1 MNGAMPLGRIFGVPL
16 RIHWSAPLL
25 VILLSS
31 SLSGTTLPAWA
42 PGYSSTTYTVAGIA
56 GAALLL
62 VSLLLHEAAHAVL
75 ARRAGI
81 KVEDVTVW
89 GLGGVTRMGRAQSA
103 RVQFT
108 VALIGPLTSLF
119 LGGLGLGLGAA
130 VDYGLHWAVPSVVL
144 LWTGWANLLLGAFN
158 LLPAA
163 PLDGGR
169 VLQAVLWWRRGDQR
183 WAERIAGRAGQV
195 AGGLLVAAGWVE
207 LSRGAGG
214 GLWLVVLGFFVSL
227 AALSEV
233 RRSALEGALSG
244 LRVADVMSSPVVTGA
259 DWLPVDRFLAE
270 LAAKTHHSAIPLLDF
285 SGRPSG
291 IVELRRL
298 TAVPFE
304 RRSEARARDL
314 ATPISRCAVA
324 APEDGLTE
332 VLERTGLTAPLRIL
346 VVDAGLLVGI
356 ITGYDI
362 NRIIRER
369 LPARVDRSPPRSE
382 SRRSPVCRFRL
393 GCGRGPG
400 RPAG

>member
-207 LSRGAGG
+207 LSAVRAA
-214 GLWLVVLGFFVSL
+214 VSGW
-227 AALSEV
+227 SS
-233 RRSALEGALSG
+233 SA
-244 LRVADVMSSPVVTGA
+244 SS
-259 DWLPVDRFLAE
+259 
-270 LAAKTHHSAIPLLDF
+270 S
-285 SGRPSG
+285 
-291 IVELRRL
+291 
-298 TAVPFE
+298 
-304 RRSEARARDL
+304 
-314 ATPISRCAVA
+314 
-324 APEDGLTE
+324 
-332 VLERTGLTAPLRIL
+332 
-346 VVDAGLLVGI
+346 
-356 ITGYDI
+356 
-362 NRIIRER
+362 
-369 LPARVDRSPPRSE
+369 RSPPSPRSGAP
-382 SRRSPVCRFRL
+382 RWRAP
-393 GCGRGPG
+393 
-400 RPAG
+400 